1 MTRPYTRT
9 GDDGTTG
16 LLGPQR
22 VSKDDTRIE
31 AIGAVDELN
40 AAIGIALAAQRHRA
54 VREAL
59 MALQDYLF
67 TVGADL
73 ARPGTGTGGRI
84 PRVLQTHVDRVEEIV
99 DTLKVPTLREFLLPR
114 GSEALARL
122 HWARTVARRAE
133 RRAVGLARVS
143 DVNPLVLVF
152 LNRLSSALYQMAVWV
167 QTKERRPREHP
178 TYGRR

>member
-9 GDDGTTG
+9 GDDGATG

-40 AAIGIALAAQRHRA
+40 AAIGVALAAQRHRA

-73 ARPGTGTGGRI
+73 ARPGTGTGGRGQPG
-84 PRVLQTHVDRVEEIV
+84 PR
-99 DTLKVPTLREFLLPR
+99 PP
-114 GSEALARL
+114 A
-122 HWARTVARRAE
+122 
-133 RRAVGLARVS
+133 
-143 DVNPLVLVF
+143 
-152 LNRLSSALYQMAVWV
+152 
-167 QTKERRPREHP
+167 HP
-178 TYGRR
+178 GGGGG